1 VEPNISVRPVGTAG
15 FGTRTELKNLNS
27 FRALAEG
34 TAYELKRQA
43 AILRAGGE
51 VVQETRG
58 WHDTRR
64 ETFSQRS
71 KEEAD
76 DYRYFPEPD
85 LPPLMITDEWI
96 DSVRA
101 SLPELPDAKMVR
113 FIRDFALS
121 TYDAQVIAE
130 ERLVSEWFDT
140 AVSAGGA
147 PKPAP
152 KPVANWMINELFRL
166 MNEHRKSIGEVKV
179 TPQALVELIHL
190 VDDGTLNNNTAK
202 DILAEMFTTGQAP
215 STIVRAKGLTQISDE
230 EAITAIIFQ
239 VLRENPEQVASF
251 LSGKER
257 LLGWFVG
264 QVMKATQGKADP
276 GIVNALLSQ
285 QLGKLRK
292 S

>member
-1 VEPNISVRPVGTAG
+1 
-15 FGTRTELKNLNS
+15 
-27 FRALAEG
+27 
-34 TAYELKRQA
+34 
-43 AILRAGGE
+43 
-51 VVQETRG
+51 
-58 WHDTRR
+58 
-64 ETFSQRS
+64 
-71 KEEAD
+71 
-76 DYRYFPEPD
+76 
-85 LPPLMITDEWI
+85 
-96 DSVRA
+96 
-101 SLPELPDAKMVR
+101 
-113 FIRDFALS
+113 
-121 TYDAQVIAE
+121 VIAE

-140 AVSAGGA
+140 AVSAGG
-147 PKPAP
+147 AP